1 MKHTTI
7 RRGLTAGLGATAATF
22 AAAGFAATAQ
32 ADDIDL
38 YGGQDVSTFTIYLGT
53 TSETFT
59 TTTNYFDSVD
69 ETTGVMTP
77 HFSLPVTVLTM
88 GGPQAGGTSEEG
100 FSFIDHNSQYFG
112 DFSNFLTTDSISTD
126 LTTPAGDI
134 TTFDPLGFVNFEPP
148 PILDVDPYPF

>member
-59 TTTNYFDSVD
+59 TTTNYFDTVD
-69 ETTGVMTP
+69 ETTGV
-77 HFSLPVTVLTM
+77 
-88 GGPQAGGTSEEG
+88 
-100 FSFIDHNSQYFG
+100 
-112 DFSNFLTTDSISTD
+112 
-126 LTTPAGDI
+126 TTP
-134 TTFDPLGFVNFEPP
+134 TFQSARDGGNHGWPSAWGNVGRGF
-148 PILDVDPYPF
+148 